1 MHDEEFYSN
10 QWPNIPALLKL
21 KPPPGPNCA
30 GMAAATQVFCTS
42 DLETVGG
49 RQNVAEEKID
59 DSYVQQIVCPCQKK
73 NELLVLTTATFLFL
87 KFKPFF

>member
-21 KPPPGPNCA
+21 KPPPPGPNCA

-42 DLETVGG
+42 DSETVGG
-49 RQNVAEEKID
+49 RQNAAEEKVD
-59 DSYVQQIVCPCQKK
+59 DSYVQQIDSPCKK
-73 NELLVLTTATFLFL
+73 NELLVLTIATFLFL